1 MNMASDD
8 GRRWGSGVGC
18 RRAEVGGWTLVAA
31 RGPCDVRRWHGKG
44 LAPLSAWVRTAILR
58 AMRGVLLLAALLTL
72 LPLAPVVVT
81 AADSATLLAE
91 ALRLKEQYR
100 DAEALARL
108 ETLLAEDAAHGPALL
123 QAAHLHFRL
132 GWLYSEGEERRR
144 RFFLA
149 DEMARRALAAAPDNA
164 AARLMAVV
172 ARGKIASY
180 LSSAEQVRIAREIS
194 AELTSLAR
202 LLPPDDVDLLHVAA
216 WLHFKVGKVSAV
228 ERLLAGVFFGGL
240 PEGLYVDTA
249 MATMRRLIELRP
261 ESPVYPYDLG
271 VFYQR
276 LGQPG
281 QARPWFEKVAAMAG
295 KTPEEEVYQRWA
307 KRKLAQIGG

>member
-1 MNMASDD
+1 M
-8 GRRWGSGVGC
+8 
-18 RRAEVGGWTLVAA
+18 GGWSLVAA
-31 RGPCDVRRWHGKG
+31 MVLCDARRWQAQG
-44 LAPLSAWVRTAILR
+44 LAPLSVAVRTAAR
-58 AMRGVLLLAALLTL
+58 KAVRGALLLVTLLT
-72 LPLAPVVVT
+72 PLAFAPAVVA
-81 AADSATLLAE
+81 AADSAALLAE
-91 ALRLKEQYR
+91 ALRLKEEYR
-100 DAEALARL
+100 DAEALVRL
-108 ETLLAEDAAHGPALL
+108 EDLLRDDAANGPALL

-149 DEMARRALAAAPDNA
+149 DEMAQRALAAAPDDVPT
-164 AARLMAVV
+164 RLMAVV
-172 ARGKIASY
+172 ARGKIAGY
-180 LSSAEQVRIAREIS
+180 LSSSEQVRIAREIS
-194 AELTSLAR
+194 VELAALAR

-228 ERLLAGVFFGGL
+228 ERLLADLFFGGL
-240 PEGLYVDTA
+240 PEGLQVDTA

-295 KTPEEEVYQRWA
+295 KTPEELVYQRWA
-307 KRKLAQIGG
+307 KRKLAQLGG

>member
-1 MNMASDD
+1 M
-8 GRRWGSGVGC
+8 
-18 RRAEVGGWTLVAA
+18 GGWSLVAA
-31 RGPCDVRRWHGKG
+31 MVLCDARRWQAQG
-44 LAPLSAWVRTAILR
+44 LAPLSVAVRTAAR
-58 AMRGVLLLAALLTL
+58 KAVRGALLLVTLLT
-72 LPLAPVVVT
+72 PLAFAPAVVA
-81 AADSATLLAE
+81 AADSAALLAE
-91 ALRLKEQYR
+91 ALRLKEEYR
-100 DAEALARL
+100 DAEALVRL
-108 ETLLAEDAAHGPALL
+108 EDLLRDDAANGPALL

-149 DEMARRALAAAPDNA
+149 DEMAQRALAAAPDDVPT
-164 AARLMAVV
+164 RLMAVV
-172 ARGKIASY
+172 ARGKIAGY
-180 LSSAEQVRIAREIS
+180 LSSSEQVRIAREIS
-194 AELTSLAR
+194 AELAALAR

-228 ERLLAGVFFGGL
+228 ERLLADLFFGGL
-240 PEGLYVDTA
+240 PEGLQVDTG

-281 QARPWFEKVAAMAG
+281 QARQWFEKVAAMAA
-295 KTPEEEVYQRWA
+295 KTPEEQVYQRWA
-307 KRKLAQIGG
+307 KRRLAQLGG

>member
-1 MNMASDD
+1 M
-8 GRRWGSGVGC
+8 
-18 RRAEVGGWTLVAA
+18 GGWSLVAA
-31 RGPCDVRRWHGKG
+31 MVLCDARRWQAQG
-44 LAPLSAWVRTAILR
+44 LAPLSVAVRTAAR
-58 AMRGVLLLAALLTL
+58 KAVRGALLLVTLLT
-72 LPLAPVVVT
+72 PLAFAPAVVA
-81 AADSATLLAE
+81 AADSAALLAE
-91 ALRLKEQYR
+91 ALRLKEEYR
-100 DAEALARL
+100 DAEALVRL
-108 ETLLAEDAAHGPALL
+108 EDLLRDDAANGPALL

-149 DEMARRALAAAPDNA
+149 DEMAQRALAAAPDDVPT
-164 AARLMAVV
+164 RLMAVV
-172 ARGKIASY
+172 ARGKIAGY
-180 LSSAEQVRIAREIS
+180 LSSSEQVRIAREIS
-194 AELTSLAR
+194 VELAALAR

-228 ERLLAGVFFGGL
+228 ERLLADLFFGGL
-240 PEGLYVDTA
+240 PEGLQVDTA

-281 QARPWFEKVAAMAG
+281 QARQWFEKVAAMAA
-295 KTPEEEVYQRWA
+295 KTPEEQVYQRWA
-307 KRKLAQIGG
+307 KRRLAQLGG